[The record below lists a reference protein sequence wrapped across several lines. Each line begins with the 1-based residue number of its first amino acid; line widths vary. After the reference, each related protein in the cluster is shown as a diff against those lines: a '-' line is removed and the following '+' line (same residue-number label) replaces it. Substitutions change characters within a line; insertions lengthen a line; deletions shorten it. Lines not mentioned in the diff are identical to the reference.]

1 MTPASRE
8 ARCPNYYAP
17 PEIELVEDQRGYP
30 GLRARNAVRGRKAR
44 RARSGSLH
52 RCAARWTNLRIIFN
66 APVAPARCRPKTRRP
81 HRAERNTTPTTKPT
95 KRLSDGAQTGLRTFD
110 ARSPSRSSRGDAA
123 RSSRTTRTTPVE
135 DKSADAKTGYKAK
148 YADGKD
154 YVLATYEKTKTQ
166 VNEYAVEPTTTYA
179 TETYAYVGDK
189 FVETKDYTYETY
201 DSAKTYTYDT
211 TLSLVENAQG
221 HGREDDARDGQPQG
235 GARDGRGGG
244 RGRAELQRRCTAS
257 SLFVAYKSR

>member
-1 MTPASRE
+1 MSY
-8 ARCPNYYAP
+8 YYAP

-30 GLRARNAVRGRKAR
+30 GLRARKAVRGRKCRHAR
-44 RARSGSLH
+44 AAASTAAPRAGLPYASPLTRPSLH
-52 RCAARWTNLRIIFN
+52 DIDTQTAQAL
-66 APVAPARCRPKTRRP
+66 AKLQATR
-81 HRAERNTTPTTKPT
+81 ASLT
-95 KRLSDGAQTGLRTFD
+95 DYA
-110 ARSPSRSSRGDAA
+110 
-123 RSSRTTRTTPVE
+123 VE
-135 DKSADAKTGYKAK
+135 LDKSADAKTGYKAK

-211 TLSLVENAQG
+211 TLSLVENAK
-221 HGREDDARDGQPQG
+221 AM
-235 GARDGRGGG
+235 
-244 RGRAELQRRCTAS
+244 AEKMMLAMGSRKESPET
-257 SLFVAYKSR
+257 VAAEAEVMEA